1 MPQNKKKVIL
11 ERRSRVAELYLRG
24 VAQYKIAEELNVTS
38 GLISQDLKKLSEQWQ
53 ASINENIDKIK
64 AREMEKINNL
74 ERQYHDAW
82 IRSCEVKTKKS
93 AKKKGLT
100 NKTGQSLGIDSK
112 EQTFTEEQQIGDPR
126 FLEGV
131 RWCITKRE
139 EIFGYGAAKKID
151 LSSKG
156 EKLQGGSVIILP
168 SNGREVIESV
178 PDSSKSVPENG

>member
-1 MPQNKKKVIL
+1 MPQNNRRIIL
-11 ERRSRVAELYLRG
+11 ERRSRISEMYLRG
-24 VAQYKIAEELNVTS
+24 VAQYLIADELNVSTS
-38 GLISQDLKKLSEQWQ
+38 QVSRDLKKLEDQWRF
-53 ASINENIDKIK
+53 SCDTNTDEVK
-64 AREMEKINNL
+64 ARELAKIDKLEK
-74 ERQYHDAW
+74 EYYDAW
-82 IRSCEVKTKKS
+82 IRSCNVKTKKS

-100 NKTGQSLGIDSK
+100 SKTGKPLGIDSK
-112 EQTFTEEQQIGDPR
+112 EQTFTEEQMIGDPR

-168 SNGREVIESV
+168 SNGREIVEEV
-178 PDSSKSVPENG
+178 PNQNTEP